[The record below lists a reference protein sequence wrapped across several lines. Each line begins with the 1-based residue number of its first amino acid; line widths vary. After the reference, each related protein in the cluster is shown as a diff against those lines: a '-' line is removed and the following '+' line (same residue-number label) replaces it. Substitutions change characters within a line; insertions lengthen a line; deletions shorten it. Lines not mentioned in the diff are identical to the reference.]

1 MVERAAIVHINF
13 VIIPQMCNKEWNI
26 TSHSTFRASVGAVIW
41 PEAALRFMLYLAVV
55 WKDLWAT

>member
-1 MVERAAIVHINF
+1 MVECAATVHVDF

-26 TSHSTFRASVGAVIW
+26 TRYSTFRASIRAIIR

-55 WKDLWAT
+55 WEDLGAT